1 VASRWEILKG
11 PMQKSRQGAPDE
23 IVWTWLVA
31 HSGVDSAY
39 IDVAVTGAAFARV
52 LRGSAGVGERLRQA
66 VATQGRSEV
75 DLCLRL
81 GMRPRVIVLDADNG
95 VHFEDESL
103 SVVSPEDVPLL

>member
-1 VASRWEILKG
+1 VPHGWEILRG
-11 PMQKSRQGAPDE
+11 PVRTSRHGAPDE

-31 HSGVDSAY
+31 HSAIDSTH
-39 IDVAVTGAAFARV
+39 IDVAVTGAAFTRV

-66 VATQGRSEV
+66 VSTQGRSEV

-81 GMRPRVIVLDADNG
+81 GMRPRAIVLDADNG

>member
-1 VASRWEILKG
+1 VAPRWEILKG

-39 IDVAVTGAAFARV
+39 IDVAVTGAAFTRV

-66 VATQGRSEV
+66 VATHGRSEV

-81 GMRPRVIVLDADNG
+81 GMRPRAIVLDADNG

-103 SVVSPEDVPLL
+103 SVVSPEDIPLL